1 MVRTIEVENET
12 TIEIMQTLESIGRV
26 NKTIERNKEM
36 GMSKSYIEQWEGLK
50 KNLLG
55 QLTSL
60 LSDMNIIVDLKGA

>member
-36 GMSKSYIEQWEGLK
+36 GMSKPYIEQWEGLK
-50 KNLLG
+50 KKLLG

>member
-36 GMSKSYIEQWEGLK
+36 GMSKPYTQQWENLK
-50 KNLLG
+50 KDLLG

-60 LSDMNIIVDLKGA
+60 LSDMNIVADLKAA